1 MNKLQLP
8 LILLMISILLNLAS
22 CKKDDNPSANTFK
35 DVIAG
40 GGSFEEPVLEQT
52 VEEEQS
58 SEYEDEEGVTW
69 LCKTTTYD
77 MKKGSGG
84 GAGFP
89 LFSPNA
95 NVVYPGN
102 MLQGNSLNEATP
114 NIIAVARA
122 GGSFS
127 SDVIDGNLQ
136 SSFTVDMVN
145 KDQVTNAINNIV
157 AGSSGVVPANFNMKV
172 TNVQSREQFAL
183 EVGVDVDTK
192 FYDLEA
198 KINFSTD
205 NEYNRFVINLNQSFY
220 TISYTIPTSEDQLFA
235 ASVRPEDL
243 AKYVGPGN
251 PATYVSDV
259 TYGRIYYMLVESTS
273 SITEMNASIDA
284 SFKGIT
290 NKVEGE
296 VDVDYMSELDNLKI
310 QVFAYGGEASSSLLT
325 LGTTDLSELAALLA
339 ESSDIRS
346 GKAISYVVR
355 SVYDNQI
362 VSTQLNTKY
371 DVTNCEPSGAY
382 GAPIY
387 TAHWTGNVVSKMGPV
402 GAAFNVAED
411 FYLISKD
418 GTEYMKSSVGSLDGP
433 YPINDLGLEGE
444 CPFDGIGAAC
454 NLDGNEDP
462 DRFYTMIIDKT
473 GTKYSYIN
481 GNWKFSSQVQNV
493 SSIAEGSYPFNLS
506 GVGAL
511 AFHWK
516 NNDGPSSRH
525 FFSGDGDRYSI
536 YINNPNSFGYAR
548 HIDNFSSSYDCPFEK
563 VGAAIGFYL
572 GDDLFYIL
580 FDGAGINYVV
590 YGNVNGSGPHTY
602 LGPFPL

>member
-1 MNKLQLP
+1 
-8 LILLMISILLNLAS
+8 
-22 CKKDDNPSANTFK
+22 
-35 DVIAG
+35 
-40 GGSFEEPVLEQT
+40 
-52 VEEEQS
+52 
-58 SEYEDEEGVTW
+58 
-69 LCKTTTYD
+69 

-95 NVVYPGN
+95 NVIYPGN
-102 MLQGNSLNEATP
+102 MLQGNSLNDATP
-114 NIIAVARA
+114 RIIAVGRA

-127 SDVIDGNLQ
+127 TDVIDGNLQ
-136 SSFTVDMVN
+136 SSFTVDAVN

-157 AGSSGVVPANFNMKV
+157 AGSSGVVPANFSINV
-172 TNVQSREQFAL
+172 SNVQSREQFAL

-205 NEYNRFVINLNQSFY
+205 NEYNRFLINLNQSFY

-235 ASVRPEDL
+235 ASVSPEDL

-310 QVFAYGGEASSSLLT
+310 QVFAYGGEASSTLLT

-371 DVTNCEPSGAY
+371 DVTTCEPSGAY
-382 GAPIY
+382 GAPI
-387 TAHWTGNVVSKMGPV
+387 
-402 GAAFNVAED
+402 
-411 FYLISKD
+411 
-418 GTEYMKSSVGSLDGP
+418 
-433 YPINDLGLEGE
+433 
-444 CPFDGIGAAC
+444 
-454 NLDGNEDP
+454 
-462 DRFYTMIIDKT
+462 
-473 GTKYSYIN
+473 
-481 GNWKFSSQVQNV
+481 
-493 SSIAEGSYPFNLS
+493 
-506 GVGAL
+506 
-511 AFHWK
+511 
-516 NNDGPSSRH
+516 
-525 FFSGDGDRYSI
+525 
-536 YINNPNSFGYAR
+536 
-548 HIDNFSSSYDCPFEK
+548 
-563 VGAAIGFYL
+563 
-572 GDDLFYIL
+572 
-580 FDGAGINYVV
+580 
-590 YGNVNGSGPHTY
+590 
-602 LGPFPL
+602 